1 MAVHDM
7 RATQKIIEMNPNKD
21 KGLEKIEL
29 RVKTI
34 EQSVNLILKKSLE
47 FLIMWFILK
56 IVFGLKN
63 QVYIVR
69 KY

>member
-7 RATQKIIEMNPNKD
+7 RATQKIIEINPNKD

-34 EQSVNLILKKSLE
+34 EQSVNLILKKLDRIEKSNNTE
-47 FLIMWFILK
+47 IA
-56 IVFGLKN
+56 
-63 QVYIVR
+63 
-69 KY
+69 